1 MCYDIFLWDKNIV
14 IGIIEDVSYSCC
26 LIFIVRWL
34 KEYLEEWILYEIV
47 EILRLE
53 ICRGILKYFECSFI
67 INLE

>member
-1 MCYDIFLWDKNIV
+1 MCYDIFLWDENIV

-47 EILRLE
+47 EILRL
-53 ICRGILKYFECSFI
+53 
-67 INLE
+67 